1 MTPSE
6 APRILQFCHGYE
18 GPFLDCVRQYA
29 TLFRGTGYKVT
40 TVYLTGEPSPEV
52 ELGSDSDE
60 VIFLGYRSEQVRGLK
75 FKAIAQLRQLT
86 AGRNFRL
93 CIAHRFK
100 PAYVALLATQLP
112 VISVHHAFGDYQR
125 WGRKLVAGLF
135 RKRLS
140 LLGVSHA
147 VRDEMR
153 SCLPHWPKER
163 IESLYNRI
171 DLATLQARQY
181 PREQARQMLG
191 LPAEAWIIGNVGR
204 LHPDKDQ
211 LTLLRGF
218 AVALPRLP
226 AESRLVIVGTGRLE
240 EELKAQ
246 ARIMGIADQVL
257 FLGQVPEARRYFRAF
272 DSFVLSSDHEP
283 FGMVLLE
290 AMAAGLA
297 PIATDCGGAR
307 EVVAG
312 IGSLFPL
319 GDVQQLSELL
329 IRQPKQAVDQH
340 SLHQYLQLN
349 FTDAAARQQ
358 FWALPM
364 VNAQLG
370 VWPARYD

>member
-1 MTPSE
+1 MTHTE

-29 TLFRGTGYKVT
+29 ALFRGTGYKVT
-40 TVYLTGEPSPEV
+40 TVYLTGEPNPEV

-60 VIFLGYRSEQVRGLK
+60 VVFLGYKSQDVRGLK
-75 FKAIAQLRQLT
+75 LKAILDLRRLV

-100 PAYVALLATQLP
+100 PVYVTLLATNLP
-112 VISVHHAFGDYQR
+112 VIGVHHAFGDYR
-125 WGRKLVAGLF
+125 RLGRRLAAWLF

-153 SCLPHWPKER
+153 KCLPRWPAQR
-163 IESLYNRI
+163 IESLYNRV
-171 DLATLQARQY
+171 DLATLQARQFS
-181 PREQARQMLG
+181 REQARQALG
-191 LPAEAWIIGNVGR
+191 LPSNAWVIGTVGR

-211 LTLLRGF
+211 ATLLRGF

-226 AESRLVIVGTGRLE
+226 EGSLLAIMGSGRLE
-240 EELKAQ
+240 ASLRALADALQ
-246 ARIMGIADQVL
+246 ITDQVR
-257 FLGQVPEARRYFRAF
+257 FLGQIAEGRRYFKAF

-290 AMAAGLA
+290 AMAAGLP
-297 PIATDCGGAR
+297 PITTDCGGAR

-312 IGSLFPL
+312 IGELFPL
-319 GDVQQLSELL
+319 RDVQQLSEILVH
-329 IRQPKQAVDQH
+329 QPGHSIDTH
-340 SLHQYLQLN
+340 SLSQHLQLN
-349 FTDAAARQQ
+349 FTDAAARRH
-358 FWALPM
+358 FWTLPM
-364 VNAQLG
+364 TADLLKSL
-370 VWPARYD
+370 PHHD